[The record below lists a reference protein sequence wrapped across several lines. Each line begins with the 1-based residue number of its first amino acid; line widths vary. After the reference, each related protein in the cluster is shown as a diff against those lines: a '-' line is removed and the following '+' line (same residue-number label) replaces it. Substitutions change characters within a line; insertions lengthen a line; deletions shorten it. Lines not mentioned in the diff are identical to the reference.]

1 VEEEKIKQEDQPEGP
16 VSSTIEFAI
25 STHNVFKTFCLFI
38 HGLTAGIAIWHITTV
53 YVLLYNSDIDF
64 LLHYRPLALPVQCM
78 FYILLVLCTISA
90 CDR

>member
-1 VEEEKIKQEDQPEGP
+1 
-16 VSSTIEFAI
+16 
-25 STHNVFKTFCLFI
+25 
-38 HGLTAGIAIWHITTV
+38 
-53 YVLLYNSDIDF
+53 LYNSDIDF